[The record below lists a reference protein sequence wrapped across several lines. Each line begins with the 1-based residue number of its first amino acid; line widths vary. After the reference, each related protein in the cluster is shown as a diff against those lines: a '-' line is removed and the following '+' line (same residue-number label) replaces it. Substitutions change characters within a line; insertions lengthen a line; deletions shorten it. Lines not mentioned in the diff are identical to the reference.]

1 MFKRPSDPNQH
12 AKLTVELAT
21 GQAQEEKPKGRQL
34 SGLASAAGMSAQ
46 QRHKRAKKAATVR
59 WGKKNKSA

>member
-21 GQAQEEKPKGRQL
+21 GQVQEEEPKGRQL
-34 SGLASAAGMSAQ
+34 SGLASAACMSPEK
-46 QRHKRAKKAATVR
+46 RRERAKKAAAAR
-59 WGKKNKSA
+59 WNKQKN

>member
-21 GQAQEEKPKGRQL
+21 GQVQEEKPKGRQL
-34 SGLASAAGMSAQ
+34 GGIASAASMTPAQ
-46 QRHKRAKKAATVR
+46 RSERARKAAAMR
-59 WGKKNKSA
+59 WKVKDK